1 MGKLSILF
9 DNISSELSTQKI
21 NLIKSEEEIDTLS
34 KVLEIFNNLNE
45 FIQRNNKE
53 IIESFVSK
61 GLTYIYNEQH
71 IFEMRIVDKRSKKVI
86 EFWLKD
92 STTEIQLKP
101 PFVGKGGGKIDSISL
116 LLKIAVILQ
125 LGITSTIFLDEV
137 TKQVDFEATEK
148 IIEFLKDF
156 QEDNNNQI
164 ILITHKDVT
173 AADIYVSKENGK
185 SIIERM

>member
-1 MGKLSILF
+1 MGRLSILF
-9 DNISSELSTQKI
+9 DNISSDLLSQHK
-21 NLIKSEEEIDTLS
+21 NLKKSEEELDTLS
-34 KVLEIFNNLNE
+34 KVLEIFNNLNA
-45 FIQRNNKE
+45 FLQNNNKT

-71 IFEMRIVDKRSKKVI
+71 IFEMRIVDKRSKKII

-116 LLKIAVILQ
+116 LLKIAIILQ

-137 TKQVDFEATEK
+137 TKQVDFNATEK
-148 IIEFLKDF
+148 IIEFLRDF

-164 ILITHKDVT
+164 ILITHKDVA
-173 AADIYVSKENGK
+173 AADIYVTKKEGK
-185 SIIERM
+185 SYIERI